1 MGWTQRMSRRFF
13 VKGGVHPQARKQTS
27 SMKIFPGPAAEFV
40 VIPLEQSAGAPCEP
54 IVEVGEHVLRGQKIG
69 DSSEY
74 VSSPVH
80 SSISGEVADI
90 LKYPHP
96 KGSGTRA
103 IKIKSD
109 KLDTPVEGLEP
120 VVDPLELSPDQVRAR
135 VREAG
140 IVGLGGAGFPTHVK
154 LTPPADKPIDT
165 VILNGSECEPYLSGD
180 YRLMIEKPLDI
191 IKGGLVIQ
199 KTVGA
204 GKLIVGVEHN
214 RTEAIDA
221 LREVGKPWD
230 IEVVP
235 LPCRYPTGAEKTL
248 IKTITGT
255 EVPCGGLPL
264 DTGILVNN
272 VGTAAQ
278 IFETLSTGMP
288 MVDRVLTVDGDGV
301 AGRANLRVKIGTRVR
316 DVIEY
321 CGGFVGDRGKVI
333 IGGPM
338 MGLAQYTIDIPVIK
352 STTGIVVLRGET
364 FFKEEPPHF
373 VCIRCGRCVRRC
385 PMNLMPYLIGAYS
398 DAGMWENLEPLN
410 IEDCV
415 ECGSCAFICPTKNS
429 LVQLIKVGKG
439 GLAHRKKRMEDLAA
453 ANGAANGEEE
463 EEEDEEEEESE
474 EETANV

>member
-13 VKGGVHPQARKQTS
+13 VKGGVHPPARKQTT
-27 SMKIFPGPAAEFV
+27 SMKIFPGPAEEFV
-40 VIPLEQSAGAPCEP
+40 VIPLEQSVGAPCEP
-54 IVEVGEHVLRGQKIG
+54 IVEVGERVLRGQKIG
-69 DSSEY
+69 DSTEY
-74 VSSPVH
+74 VSAPIH

-109 KLDTPVEGLEP
+109 KQDTPVEGLLETE
-120 VVDPLELSPDQVRAR
+120 DPLTLVPEEIRKR

-140 IVGLGGAGFPTHVK
+140 IVGLGGGAFPTHVK
-154 LTPPADKPIDT
+154 LNPPADKPVSM

-180 YRLMIEKPLDI
+180 YRLMVEKPLDI
-191 IKGGLVIQ
+191 IKGGLIIQ
-199 KTVGA
+199 KAVGA
-204 GKLIVGVEHN
+204 EKLMVGVEHN
-214 RTEAIDA
+214 RDDAIAA
-221 LREVGKPWD
+221 LREAGKPWD

-248 IKTITGT
+248 IKTITGK

-264 DTGILVNN
+264 DVGIMVNN

-278 IFETLSTGMP
+278 VQESLSTGMP

-301 AGRANLRVKIGTRVR
+301 AGRANLRVKLGTRVR

-321 CGGFVGDRGKVI
+321 CGGFVGERGKVV

-338 MGLAQYTIDIPVIK
+338 MGLAQYTIDVPVIK
-352 STTGIVVLRGET
+352 STTGIIVLRGET
-364 FFKEEPPHF
+364 YFKNEPPHF
-373 VCIRCGRCVRRC
+373 TCIRCGRCVRRC

-398 DAGMWENLEPLN
+398 DAGMWEQLEPLK

-415 ECGSCAFICPTKNS
+415 ECGSCAYICPTKNS

-439 GLAHRKKRMEDLAA
+439 GLAHRKSRMESLASP
-453 ANGAANGEEE
+453 NGTPGPEEDT
-463 EEEDEEEEESE
+463 EDEEDTEEER
-474 EETANV
+474 ANA